1 MNPTVWLLA
10 ATFEPRGR
18 SLYTL
23 GLARHLEANGFH
35 PKIVCE
41 SAAQIPKRLRP
52 TLDILE
58 MPHLANRLLTPLT
71 VRRLLPA
78 AAAPGAQPPTLL
90 HAQRRS
96 LARITLEL
104 ARRLRRP
111 YLVSIHDAMK
121 PGDTIP
127 VLPEYLGGLVA
138 VSPTVEEDL
147 VRETR
152 IPGRLVFM
160 IPNGVEPAP
169 TALLPAPRSAAR
181 VPGVGVASPLE
192 PVKGI
197 LYFLLAAELILS
209 SGQDV
214 EFLVAGSGP
223 DEEILRRAAE
233 KLELTN
239 RVTFVGY
246 LQSYTPILDAVD
258 VFVMPSLEQGLG
270 TIMLEA
276 MARGKP
282 VVATKVGG
290 IADYFIDGEHALLV
304 PPGDHV
310 ALAEKIQ
317 FLLDNPDRARVLAVG
332 GQGLVRRQFS
342 VDRMAAETAD
352 LYRRVLAD
360 FEADRT
366 ARADE
371 RRRTTEDSDPPILSV
386 KEWKR

>member
-1 MNPTVWLLA
+1 
-10 ATFEPRGR
+10 
-18 SLYTL
+18 
-23 GLARHLEANGFH
+23 
-35 PKIVCE
+35 
-41 SAAQIPKRLRP
+41 
-52 TLDILE
+52 
-58 MPHLANRLLTPLT
+58 
-71 VRRLLPA
+71 
-78 AAAPGAQPPTLL
+78 
-90 HAQRRS
+90 
-96 LARITLEL
+96 
-104 ARRLRRP
+104 
-111 YLVSIHDAMK
+111 
-121 PGDTIP
+121 
-127 VLPEYLGGLVA
+127 
-138 VSPTVEEDL
+138 
-147 VRETR
+147 
-152 IPGRLVFM
+152 
-160 IPNGVEPAP
+160 
-169 TALLPAPRSAAR
+169 RSAAR
-181 VPGVGVASPLE
+181 VPVVGVASPLE